1 MAEKTHVASSSDDGA
16 VERWLDSEDLEFC
29 HGVNV
34 VVSHEEMG
42 LGWRK

>member
-16 VERWLDSEDLEFC
+16 VDSEDLELR

-34 VVSHEEMG
+34 VVSRTEMG